1 MEELRL
7 TIRLSER
14 AMYTTV
20 KLTVEKSESNEIA
33 TGFIFKYFRNEKDR
47 LPVIVTNTHVIKDW
61 KRITFLLNRGDEDNR
76 PIHGDPIIFDI
87 KNEGKRVWVFHEK
100 VDLAIMPFG
109 RLIQQKLGEKN
120 IPFYTEIDS
129 TTIPSR
135 EEWERYHALEDILV
149 IGYPN
154 GLIDELNNLPIFV
167 KGNTSTHPNFNYY
180 GREEFSVNANTY
192 PGSSGSPVF
201 LLDDNF
207 YAKSCEYQEGRDK
220 ARLLGILYA
229 GYGYNIQ
236 KNSEVRD
243 ATNSTHMNS
252 CIPMNICHVIKSTK
266 LLDFEPILR
275 EALTSLRFDDRLF
288 HQTFA

>member
-1 MEELRL
+1 MDSSYGGTKM
-7 TIRLSER
+7 TIRLSEK

-33 TGFIFKYFRNEKDR
+33 TGFIFKYFRNEKDS

-61 KRITFLLNRGDEDNR
+61 KRISFFLNRGDEDNR
-76 PIHGDPIIFDI
+76 PIHGDPIIFTI
-87 KNEGKRVWVFHEK
+87 ENESKHIWVFDDK

-109 RLIQQKLGEKN
+109 RLIQQKLVEKN
-120 IPFYTEIDS
+120 IPFYTGIDS

-154 GLIDELNNLPIFV
+154 GLSDELNNLQIFI

-180 GREEFSVNANTY
+180 GREEFLINANTY

-207 YAKSCEYQEGRDK
+207 YAKSREYQDGRDK

-229 GYGYNIQ
+229 GYDYNVR
-236 KNSEVRD
+236 KSSEVCN
-243 ATNSTHMNS
+243 AISSTHMSS
-252 CIPMNICHVIKSTK
+252 CIPMNICNVIKSTK

-275 EALTSLRFDDRLF
+275 EELASLTDK
-288 HQTFA
+288 